1 MNLLGIH
8 MTLLIGGRRTV
19 PPIAPPKLSEALE
32 RVEVSYSDQGRSGFQ
47 LSFRIG
53 RGLKDLLD
61 YSLVTE
67 RLLKPIDNRV
77 IIVVYF
83 NVSRYVLLDG
93 IITNHQLSPGN
104 DPGAATLT
112 VTGED
117 ISVVMD
123 LEERR
128 LMQPWSDVRSI
139 ESILQNYN
147 EFDFSLR
154 TGDVSEQARQDP
166 SEEEQ
171 QSVQAGRSDRAYIQS
186 LANKYGY
193 LFYVKPG
200 AAPGRNEAYW
210 GPQNRTG
217 PSQKA
222 LSANMGPH
230 TNVESIN
237 FQFNALGPAQISFFQ
252 NGQQQSPIA
261 QSSPERQ
268 RSPLAKEPVTA
279 HRINAFEDTGLYNQM
294 ANETDARGLAQAKFD
309 ASLNDL
315 ITGTG
320 ELDAMRYGGILEI
333 GKLVD
338 VRGVGRSYDGTYYV
352 KSVNHRIDVR
362 QREYKQGFTLTRD
375 GFGPVSSRVSV

>member
-8 MTLLIGGRRTV
+8 MTLLIGNRQTV

-32 RVEVSYSDQGRSGFQ
+32 RVEVSYSDQGYSGFQ

-61 YSLVTE
+61 YSVVTE

-83 NVSRYVLLDG
+83 NVSRHVLLDG
-93 IITNHQLSPGN
+93 IITNHQLSPSN

-117 ISVVMD
+117 VSLVMD
-123 LEERR
+123 LEERK
-128 LMQPWSDVRSI
+128 LMQPWSDVTSI
-139 ESILQNYN
+139 KSILKNYP
-147 EFDFSLR
+147 ELGFSLCAEN
-154 TGDVSEQARQDP
+154 VSDQARQEP
-166 SEEEQ
+166 SKEEP
-171 QSVQAGRSDRAYIQS
+171 QSTQPGSTDRDYIQS
-186 LANKYGY
+186 LASRYGY
-193 LFYVKPG
+193 LFYVT
-200 AAPGRNEAYW
+200 PGRVPGSNKIYW
-210 GPQNRTG
+210 GPQNRQG

-237 FQFNALGPAQISFFQ
+237 FQFDALRPAQVGYCQ

-261 QSSPERQ
+261 QGSPERQ
-268 RSPLAKEPVTA
+268 GSPLASEPVPA
-279 HRINAFEDTGLYNQM
+279 HRISSLEDTGRYNQM
-294 ANETDARGLAQAKFD
+294 ASESTVRGLAQARFD
-309 ASLNDL
+309 ASLNDP

-362 QREYKQGFTLTRD
+362 KKEYRQGFTLTRD
-375 GFGPVSSRVSV
+375 GFGPVSPRVSV